1 MMKLVSAKVD
11 PAPLMV
17 EVSFDSMLR
26 EALTLGRIKLDQ
38 DWNGVFE
45 AQIRFDLKSGTT
57 IYAKGKN
64 SDPWFA
70 MADAINEARSL
81 GAGG

>member
-1 MMKLVSAKVD
+1 MRLISTKVD
-11 PAPLMV
+11 ANPELMP
-17 EVSFDSMLR
+17 VSFDTMLK
-26 EALTLGRIKLDQ
+26 EAMAIGRVKLDQ
-38 DWNGVFE
+38 DWNGAFE

-64 SDPWFA
+64 TDPWFA
-70 MADAINEARSL
+70 MADALNEARSL

>member
-1 MMKLVSAKVD
+1 MKLVSTKID
-11 PAPLMV
+11 PCPPMS
-17 EVSFDSMLR
+17 EVSFDSMLK
-26 EALTLGRIKLDQ
+26 EAMALGRVKLDQ
-38 DWNGVFE
+38 DWNGAFE

>member
-1 MMKLVSAKVD
+1 MKLISTKID
-11 PAPLMV
+11 PCPLMS
-17 EVSFDSMLR
+17 EVSFDAMLK
-26 EALTLGRIKLDQ
+26 EAMSIGRVKLDQ
-38 DWNGVFE
+38 DWNGAFE

-64 SDPWFA
+64 TDPWFA
-70 MADAINEARSL
+70 MADALNEARSL